1 VPYLGSDP
9 SEDRLGLYIVS
20 VSVHSKKLRGS
31 YVNGITG
38 RKAFG
43 AVWKSMQNEDML

>member
-1 VPYLGSDP
+1 
-9 SEDRLGLYIVS
+9 VS
-20 VSVHSKKLRGS
+20 VSVHSKKLSGS

-43 AVWKSMQNEDML
+43 AVFGFRSQ